1 MIELLIL
8 ALIEVESGNDPKA
21 EGDYYAGIP
30 QAYGILQI
38 HECVIQDVNEYIENN
53 DTQHKKKFTHE
64 DAFHPEMAK
73 EIFRLYMAR
82 YATRERL
89 GRHATMEDMARIW
102 NGGPMGHKKTSTKVY
117 WERVQSV
124 LLMQKEIHNR

>member
-1 MIELLIL
+1 MMELLIL
-8 ALIEVESGNDPKA
+8 AIIQVESGGDAQAK
-21 EGDYYAGIP
+21 GDYYHGIP

-53 DTQHKKKFTHE
+53 DTQHKEKFTHE

-89 GRHATMEDMARIW
+89 GRQPTMEDISRIW
-102 NGGPMGHKKTSTKVY
+102 NGGPYGFKKPSTEVY
-117 WERVQSV
+117 WQRVSAAMVMLQN
-124 LLMQKEIHNR
+124 Q